1 MDLAFDPVLTQTQ
14 TPRSTTPAPTS
25 QNASQPPDDPS
36 TPRAQRQ
43 NLQTEFQETFQA
55 FSNSQWGAKLG
66 GWWSSTQ
73 KQGKEVYDEAVKE
86 AEDLK
91 KEGLKGWSGLREGFV
106 GRVRGLSLEGA
117 VQPEV
122 GTEGEKR
129 QVEGHVKEK
138 EEVEAEKK
146 VEDTEGFLERFKA
159 EAAKRLKDVQK
170 AEDAAD
176 EALLRFG
183 TNVRNFLKEA
193 VSVSAPEDE
202 QQGGQVL
209 FESKDATTGKRTIHT
224 SRLDAQLY
232 VIHTTEDGLMTDPE
246 SGEWD
251 AFKEDFDVAHETES
265 IAKDL
270 EQYPGLRKTM
280 ERLVPEKVEY
290 DHFWM
295 RYYFLRRAVEAREEK
310 RKELLK
316 GKLLLRNFEKQTL
329 IF

>member
-1 MDLAFDPVLTQTQ
+1 M
-14 TPRSTTPAPTS
+14 
-25 QNASQPPDDPS
+25 
-36 TPRAQRQ
+36 
-43 NLQTEFQETFQA
+43 
-55 FSNSQWGAKLG
+55 
-66 GWWSSTQ
+66 
-73 KQGKEVYDEAVKE
+73 YDEAVKE

-91 KEGLKGWSGLREGFV
+91 KEGLKGWSGLRDGLV

-117 VQPEV
+117 EQLRVEAD
-122 GTEGEKR
+122 GEGGEKR
-129 QVEGHVKEK
+129 DVERAA
-138 EEVEAEKK
+138 EEGGDREAEKK

-202 QQGGQVL
+202 RQGGGIL
-209 FESKDATTGKRTIHT
+209 FESKDAATGKRTIHA

-232 VIHTTEDGLMTDPE
+232 VIHTNEAGLMTDPE
-246 SGEWD
+246 GVEWD
-251 AFKEDFDVAHETES
+251 QFKKEFDVAVEKER

-270 EQYPGLRKTM
+270 EQYTELRKTM
-280 ERLVPEKVEY
+280 ERLVPERVEY
-290 DHFWM
+290 GQFWM

-316 GKLLLRNFEKQTL
+316 GRSFPSDAWEAML
-329 IF
+329 IIS